1 MAMMMRMVSPKLV
14 GIPDDCSSGEL
25 LTKLTL
31 TARSVAPK
39 AADDKLRLKFTI
51 GLRAP
56 VRLRATKRLDEAFIM
71 KVDGEKERQK
81 CPTNYKMRRTT
92 KTVSLRLSFSLL
104 RKCESRGQL

>member
-1 MAMMMRMVSPKLV
+1 MAMMVMRMVSLRLV
-14 GIPDDCSSGEL
+14 GIRDDCSSGEL

-56 VRLRATKRLDEAFIM
+56 VRHRATKDWM
-71 KVDGEKERQK
+71 K
-81 CPTNYKMRRTT
+81 P
-92 KTVSLRLSFSLL
+92 SS
-104 RKCESRGQL
+104 